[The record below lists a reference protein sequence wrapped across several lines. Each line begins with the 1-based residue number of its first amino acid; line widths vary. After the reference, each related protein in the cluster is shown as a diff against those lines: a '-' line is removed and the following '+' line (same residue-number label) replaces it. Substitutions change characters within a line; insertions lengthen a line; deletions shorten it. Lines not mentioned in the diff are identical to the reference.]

1 MEEQHEET
9 ANTDETLAWSK
20 INIKIRTKARIKTR
34 TKARTKTRTG
44 YLHLRII
51 ERLDRGWLS
60 SPATLYITLT
70 DRN

>member
-51 ERLDRGWLS
+51 ER
-60 SPATLYITLT
+60 
-70 DRN
+70 